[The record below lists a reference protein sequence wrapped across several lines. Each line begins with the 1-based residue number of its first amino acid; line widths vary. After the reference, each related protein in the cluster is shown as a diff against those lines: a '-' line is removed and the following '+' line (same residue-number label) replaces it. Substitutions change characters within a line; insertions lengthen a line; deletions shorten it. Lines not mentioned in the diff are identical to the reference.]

1 MNNILVIGNPTVDF
15 VKGKYFG
22 PGGPVTYVANS
33 LSKLGEKKIH
43 ILTSFGEDFSIEK
56 IQEIYDERQDPHAA
70 RFPIGLVCDARPT
83 SYTVIPSLKD
93 VGWLDK
99 IEKQLD
105 PNLK

>member
-1 MNNILVIGNPTVDF
+1 MNKTFNTSNSTYEYEVLENKTVINIVNKSVMFYTKNVIRD
-15 VKGKYFG
+15 
-22 PGGPVTYVANS
+22 
-33 LSKLGEKKIH
+33 
-43 ILTSFGEDFSIEK
+43 DIEK